1 MVEKNQKPSRD
12 LFLVAFSIMVWGIG
26 EGLFY
31 IFQPL
36 YLQELGADPIKIGL
50 ILSINGVG
58 MTVSQIP
65 MGYLADRFGRR
76 PLMWSTW
83 VLGVLSTGIMA
94 FASSLNLFMVGLFL
108 YGLTS
113 AVLSPMNAYI
123 AAARGSWSV
132 GRAVSFV
139 SAMYNAGAIVGPLV
153 GGYFAQRLGLH
164 TIYKFAAGVF
174 LISTIIISFIK
185 PQPVEKMDS
194 HNKSSNLFKN
204 TRFLL
209 SLGMILMIMLAV
221 YLPMP
226 LAANFLQNER
236 GLSLETI
243 GQLGAIANIGNM
255 ALALSLGH
263 LPVLIVFILGQ
274 AAMALFALIMWQG
287 TGLIWFGAAY
297 FFTGGYRLIRAMT
310 VAMVR
315 PLVKDAQVGLAF
327 GFTEAVNNFAVIIAP
342 LIAGFLYIR
351 NPILMFPVS
360 IGAIGL
366 AMIMNLVVLRIN
378 RNNRLKAQEAPFTE

>member
-1 MVEKNQKPSRD
+1 MVEKAQKPGRD
-12 LFLVAFSIMVWGIG
+12 LFLVAFSILVWGIG

-94 FASSLNLFMVGLFL
+94 FSSSLNLFMVGLFL

-113 AVLSPMNAYI
+113 AVLSPMNSYI

-139 SAMYNAGAIVGPLV
+139 SAMYNAGAIVGPLL
-153 GGYFAQRLGLH
+153 GGFFAQRLGLH
-164 TIYKFAAGVF
+164 VIYKFAAGVF
-174 LISTIIISFIK
+174 LVSTIIIFFIK
-185 PQPVEKMDS
+185 PQPVEKTDVRDKP
-194 HNKSSNLFKN
+194 NNLLRN
-204 TRFLL
+204 SRFML

-243 GQLGAIANIGNM
+243 GQLGAIANLGNM

-287 TGLIWFGAAY
+287 TGVIWFGVAY

-315 PLVKDAQVGLAF
+315 PLVHDAQVGLAF

-342 LIAGFLYIR
+342 LIAGLLYTR

-366 AMIMNLVVLRIN
+366 AMIMNLVVIRIN